1 MALGTYQVVLILA
14 GVFALKDLVLN
25 DLGKKVA
32 EDDVDTTL
40 GSTLT
45 SPRRNG
51 PSVKFLYCSS
61 WGYHGAYEQFGRILL
76 ERYPELYVE
85 GDNYPPAM
93 WKRVCAQIVSA
104 VKFVVLGSVIFN
116 QLWILQLV
124 NIPQNTLNWIT
135 QNKIY
140 ACLMTFFLGNFVET
154 QLLSTGAFEIY
165 VNDIQVWSKLRTG
178 RVPAPGELMSIIS
191 SQLKNTGAGITAEDM
206 ML

>member
-1 MALGTYQVVLILA
+1 
-14 GVFALKDLVLN
+14 
-25 DLGKKVA
+25 
-32 EDDVDTTL
+32 
-40 GSTLT
+40 
-45 SPRRNG
+45 
-51 PSVKFLYCSS
+51 
-61 WGYHGAYEQFGRILL
+61 
-76 ERYPELYVE
+76 
-85 GDNYPPAM
+85 M